1 MDSPGQQSSDFGSR
15 RCHTGFIINSTLQSL
30 IENGRRRRLFQL
42 TCDYFVVSL
51 AAVFAGAILLLLV
64 GTQIL
69 DWYWLAILFAGAFG
83 YGVWTVVRNAPSLYQ
98 IAQLIDARLHLY
110 DAVSTAFHFASADK
124 WVSTD
129 VRDAQAFQAQ
139 EVASSADVRAAL
151 PFVWPRYTLWAAGL
165 ALGALSLFGIRYLVT
180 QSMDTKPSLVAMAFE
195 NFFTPSA
202 DRAAEQAK
210 NSKKRRPDDP
220 DMEKLGVQV
229 NNSETERNDLDP
241 GNDATNI
248 VDTPDVNNPDSNG
261 DNGKSK
267 AKTDQVDVKAEGK
280 DPGDEEGEKGKENAD
295 SKGKDSGDQG
305 NNSGDQQQ
313 QSGKQQ
319 QDKKGDQK
327 GEQSSLMDK
336 MKDAMQNMLN
346 KLKMDSNQQKQQQ
359 QAQNSK
365 DGQQSGKGQ
374 QKSDDKGQQDK
385 NGQQQSGQGD
395 QKDQKA
401 EAQGQQGQKQENAQ
415 GKGGEQGKQ
424 PQSPDAKSGVGKSDG
439 NKDIEAAEMA
449 KAMGKISEILGKRQ
463 KDVTGEMMIE
473 VSSGKQQLKTSYSG
487 QTAAHK
493 EAGGEINRDE
503 VPLIYQQ
510 YVEKYFDQIRGMEP
524 KPAVSSEGAA
534 VAKPPTGAPVK
545 APGAPA
551 GPGK

>member
-1 MDSPGQQSSDFGSR
+1 M
-15 RCHTGFIINSTLQSL
+15 
-30 IENGRRRRLFQL
+30 FQL
-42 TCDYFVVSL
+42 TCDHFVVAL

-69 DWYWLAILFAGAFG
+69 DWYWLALLFAGAFG
-83 YGVWTVVRNAPSLYQ
+83 YGVWTVLKKAPTRYQ

-110 DAVSTAFHFASADK
+110 DAISTAFHFATTDK
-124 WVSTD
+124 WVSPE
-129 VRDAQAFQAQ
+129 VREAQAHKAQ
-139 EVASSADVRAAL
+139 EAAATADVRVAL
-151 PFVWPRYTLWAAGL
+151 PFQWPRYTLWAAGL
-165 ALGALSLFGIRYLVT
+165 AFAALSLFGIRYLVT
-180 QSMDTKPSLVAMAFE
+180 QSLDTKPSLVAMAFE
-195 NFFTPSA
+195 NFFTPAA

-210 NSKKRRPDDP
+210 NGKKRRPEDP

-229 NNSETERNDLDP
+229 NNAETKRDDLDP

-248 VDTPDVNNPDSNG
+248 VDTPDVNNPDSG
-261 DNGKSK
+261 GEGKSK
-267 AKTDQVDVKAEGK
+267 SKTDQVDVKAEGK
-280 DPGDEEGEKGKENAD
+280 EPGDEEGEKGKEGQD
-295 SKGKDSGDQG
+295 SKGKDAGDQG

-319 QDKKGDQK
+319 QQDKKGDQK
-327 GEQSSLMDK
+327 GDQSSLMDK

-346 KLKMDSNQQKQQQ
+346 KLKQDGNQQKQQQQ

-374 QKSDDKGQQDK
+374 QKSDEKGQQDK
-385 NGQQQSGQGD
+385 NGQQQSGEGE

-439 NKDIEAAEMA
+439 NKDIEAAENA

-463 KDVTGEMMIE
+463 KDISGEMMIE
-473 VSSGKQQLKTSYSG
+473 VSSGKQQLKTTYSG
-487 QTAAHK
+487 NTATHK

-503 VPLIYQQ
+503 IPLIYQQ
-510 YVEKYFDQIRGMEP
+510 YVEKYFEQIRAAV
-524 KPAVSSEGAA
+524 PAVKPGEVVGARPA
-534 VAKPPTGAPVK
+534 AAPRS
-545 APGAPA
+545 PGSPA
-551 GPGK
+551 GTGK

>member
-1 MDSPGQQSSDFGSR
+1 M
-15 RCHTGFIINSTLQSL
+15 

-42 TCDYFVVSL
+42 TCDHFVVAI

-69 DWYWLAILFAGAFG
+69 DWYWLALLFAGAFG
-83 YGVWTVVRNAPSLYQ
+83 YGLWTVLRQVPSLYE

-110 DAVSTAFHFASADK
+110 DALSTAFHFGAADQ
-124 WVSTD
+124 WVSPE
-129 VRDAQAFQAQ
+129 VRQAQARQAD
-139 EVASSADVRAAL
+139 EAAAGADVRVAL
-151 PFVWPRYTLWAAGL
+151 PYERPRYTLWAAGL
-165 ALGALSLFGIRYLVT
+165 AMAALLLFGIRYLVT
-180 QSMDTKPSLVAMAFE
+180 QSLDTKPSLVAMAFE

-202 DRAAEQAK
+202 DPANQQAR
-210 NSKKRRPDDP
+210 NSKKSKLDDP
-220 DMEKLGVQV
+220 DMERLGIQV
-229 NNSETERNDLDP
+229 NNAETQRNDLDP

-248 VDTPDVNNPDSNG
+248 VDTPEVNNPDSNG
-261 DNGKSK
+261 ENGKQKS
-267 AKTDQVDVKAEGK
+267 KTDQVDVKAEGK
-280 DPGDEEGEKGKENAD
+280 DAGDEDGEKGKEGD
-295 SKGKDSGDQG
+295 SKAKESGDQG

-313 QSGKQQ
+313 QQQGKQ

-327 GEQSSLMDK
+327 GEQSSMLDK
-336 MKDAMQNMLN
+336 MKDAMQSMLN
-346 KLKMDSNQQKQQQ
+346 KLKMDNNQQKQQQQ

-374 QKSDDKGQQDK
+374 QKSDEKGQQDK

-439 NKDIEAAEMA
+439 NKDIEAAENA

-473 VSSGKQQLKTSYSG
+473 VSSGKQQLKTGYSG
-487 QTAAHK
+487 QTSTHK

-510 YVEKYFDQIRGMEP
+510 YVEKYFDQIRGTA
-524 KPAVSSEGAA
+524 KPAAASEGAA
-534 VAKPPTGAPVK
+534 TVAKPVSGGKGA
-545 APGAPA
+545 GAPA

>member
-1 MDSPGQQSSDFGSR
+1 MA
-15 RCHTGFIINSTLQSL
+15 
-30 IENGRRRRLFQL
+30 
-42 TCDYFVVSL
+42 L
-51 AAVFAGAILLLLV
+51 AAVFAGAIVLLLV

-69 DWYWLAILFAGAFG
+69 DWYWLAILFALAFG
-83 YGVWTVVRNAPSLYQ
+83 YGIWNVLRNAPSAYQ
-98 IAQLIDARLHLY
+98 VAQLIDARLHFH
-110 DAVSTAFHFASADK
+110 DSVSTAFHFASADQ
-124 WVSTD
+124 WVAPQ
-129 VRDAQAFQAQ
+129 VRDAQARQAQ
-139 EVASSADVRAAL
+139 EMAAGADVRAAL
-151 PFVWPRYTLWAAGL
+151 PFEWPRLTLWAAGL
-165 ALGALSLFGIRYLVT
+165 ALAAASLFGVRYMVT

-195 NFFTPSA
+195 NFFTPAA
-202 DRAAEQAK
+202 DKQVEQARNAAKKK
-210 NSKKRRPDDP
+210 NIDDP

-229 NNSETERNDLDP
+229 NNSEMKRDDLDP

-248 VDTPDVNNPDSNG
+248 VDTPDVNNPDSG

-267 AKTDQVDVKAEGK
+267 AKTDQVDTKAEGK
-280 DPGDEEGEKGKENAD
+280 DAGDEEGEKGKEGQE
-295 SKGKDSGDQG
+295 SKGKDAGDQG

-319 QDKKGDQK
+319 KQDKNGDQK

-346 KLKMDSNQQKQQQ
+346 KLKQDSNQQKQSQQ
-359 QAQNSK
+359 QQNAK

-385 NGQQQSGQGD
+385 NGQQQSGQGE
-395 QKDQKA
+395 QQDQKA
-401 EAQGQQGQKQENAQ
+401 DAQGQQGQKQENAQ
-415 GKGGEQGKQ
+415 GKGGDQGKQ

-439 NKDIEAAEMA
+439 NKDIEAAENA
-449 KAMGKISEILGKRQ
+449 KAMGKISEIIGKRQ
-463 KDVTGEMMIE
+463 KDISGEMMIE

-487 QTAAHK
+487 QSATHK

-510 YVEKYFDQIRGMEP
+510 YVQKYFDQIRATVP
-524 KPAVSSEGAA
+524 PAAKPAPPGEGAA
-534 VAKPPTGAPVK
+534 TSVAKPPATSGAKV
-545 APGAPA
+545 PGSPA

>member
-1 MDSPGQQSSDFGSR
+1 M
-15 RCHTGFIINSTLQSL
+15 

-42 TCDYFVVSL
+42 ACDHFVVSL

-69 DWYWLAILFAGAFG
+69 DWYWLALLFAGSFG
-83 YGVWTVVRNAPSLYQ
+83 YGLWTVVRQAPSRYQ
-98 IAQLIDARLHLY
+98 IAQLLDARLHLY
-110 DAVSTAFHFASADK
+110 DAVSTAFHFASANEPISDEI
-124 WVSTD
+124 
-129 VRDAQAFQAQ
+129 RQAQAQQAQ
-139 EVASSADVRAAL
+139 AAAASADVRTAL
-151 PFVWPRYTLWAAGL
+151 PFEWPRHTVWAAGL
-165 ALGALSLFGIRYLVT
+165 ALAAVSLFGIRYLVT
-180 QSMDTKPSLVAMAFE
+180 QSLDTKPSLMAMAFE
-195 NFFTPSA
+195 NFFTPVA
-202 DRAAEQAK
+202 DRTAEQVR
-210 NSKKRRPDDP
+210 NSKKRKLDDP
-220 DMEKLGVQV
+220 DMERLGVQV
-229 NNSETERNDLDP
+229 NNAETKRDDLDP

-261 DNGKSK
+261 DNGKQKS
-267 AKTDQVDVKAEGK
+267 KTDKVDVKAEGK
-280 DPGDEEGEKGKENAD
+280 DPGDEEGEKGKENAV
-295 SKGKDSGDQG
+295 SKGKESGDQG
-305 NNSGDQQQ
+305 NTSGDQSQ
-313 QSGKQQ
+313 QSAKQPQ

-346 KLKMDSNQQKQQQ
+346 KLKMENNQQKQQQ
-359 QAQNSK
+359 QQAQNAK

-374 QKSDDKGQQDK
+374 QKSDEKGQQDK
-385 NGQQQSGQGD
+385 NGQQQSGEGE

-439 NKDIEAAEMA
+439 NKDIEAAENA

-463 KDVTGEMMIE
+463 KDISGEMMIE
-473 VSSGKQQLKTSYSG
+473 VSSGKQQLKTAYSG

-493 EAGGEINRDE
+493 ESGGEINRDE

-510 YVEKYFDQIRGMEP
+510 YVEKYFDQIRATPPAKPTEGAVMA
-524 KPAVSSEGAA
+524 KPATSGA
-534 VAKPPTGAPVK
+534 KG
-545 APGAPA
+545 PGAPA